1 MNKTKEQIL
10 ADLDANI
17 PAKAV
22 SSRQGGGTKALSYLE
37 GWYVIDRMNKIFG
50 PDAWSYDVT
59 ELRCVHQGELAGKY
73 GPQHSASYS
82 ATVALYVQFPGA
94 EVSKRITDVGFGN
107 GTDKTD
113 PGKPHELAT
122 KEAVTDALK
131 RCAKSLGMSLG
142 LALYDK
148 KQENVG
154 DEEPAPKAVAQAPKP
169 APTQTV
175 APGTLVHVSGSK
187 GSESLVRAAVEAVVN
202 AESSS
207 STVQGAKSGGAGRGD
222 GLPSPSDREALN
234 KRITAMSK
242 VVIAKRLK
250 TLEELKADMKSKYGA
265 DSTAGLDDVEAK
277 DLLTNLEKLANGT
290 N

>member
-1 MNKTKEQIL
+1 MKTKEQIL
-10 ADLDANI
+10 SDLDANI
-17 PAKAV
+17 PKSAV
-22 SSRQGGGTKALSYLE
+22 EQRQGGGASKLSYLA

-59 ELRCVHQGELAGKY
+59 ELRCVHSGKISGKY
-73 GPQHSASYS
+73 GDQESASYS
-82 ATVALYVQFPGA
+82 ATVALFVQFPDGTQA
-94 EVSKRITDVGFGN
+94 KRITDVGFGN

-154 DEEPAPKAVAQAPKP
+154 DEEPAPKAPKHPGLGDVVLCAAPKP
-169 APTQTV
+169 ASTQTV
-175 APGTLVHVSGSK
+175 AEKAQAAVSYPKTGEMTLSGS
-187 GSESLVRAAVEAVVN
+187 
-202 AESSS
+202 
-207 STVQGAKSGGAGRGD
+207 
-222 GLPSPSDREALN
+222 SDRDSLN

-250 TLEELKADMKSKYGA
+250 TLDELKGNMFDKYGT
-265 DSTAGLDDVEAK
+265 DKTAELSDANAK
-277 DLLTNLEKLANGT
+277 ELLTSLEAMANG
-290 N
+290 

>member
-1 MNKTKEQIL
+1 MSRTKEQIL
-10 ADLDANI
+10 TDLDANI
-17 PAKAV
+17 PRNAIAL
-22 SSRQGGGTKALSYLE
+22 RQGGGTKALSYLE

-50 PDAWSYDVT
+50 PEGWSYDVS
-59 ELRCVHQGELAGKY
+59 ELRNVHSGQLDGKY
-73 GPQHSASYS
+73 GPVQSASYV
-82 ATVALYVQFPGA
+82 ATVQLFVQFPDGTQA
-94 EVSKRITDVGFGN
+94 KRITDVGFGN

-142 LALYDK
+142 LALYTK
-148 KQENVG
+148 S
-154 DEEPAPKAVAQAPKP
+154 DEYIEDAPKAAALAPKP

-175 APGTLVHVSGSK
+175 SNGPQPPGHGSTT
-187 GSESLVRAAVEAVVN
+187 SETN
-202 AESSS
+202 
-207 STVQGAKSGGAGRGD
+207 
-222 GLPSPSDREALN
+222 REALN

-250 TLEELKADMKSKYGA
+250 TLDELKADMKSKYGA

-277 DLLTNLEKLANGT
+277 DLLTNLEGLANG
-290 N
+290 

>member
-1 MNKTKEQIL
+1 MNKTKEQII
-10 ADLDANI
+10 ADLDAKI
-17 PAKAV
+17 PKDAV
-22 SSRQGGGTKALSYLE
+22 SSRQGGGTKALLYLE

-73 GPQHSASYS
+73 GTIHSASYS
-82 ATVALYVQFPGA
+82 ATVALFVQFPDA
-94 EVSKRITDVGFGN
+94 TQAKRITDVGFGN

-148 KQENVG
+148 SQENVG
-154 DEEPAPKAVAQAPKP
+154 DEPKGGVKSEAAIRYDIEQRAVAQAAKP

-175 APGTLVHVSGSK
+175 APKTNRPAVSDTVKSAVTAKLIDTLIEG
-187 GSESLVRAAVEAVVN
+187 AADDYVF
-202 AESSS
+202 
-207 STVQGAKSGGAGRGD
+207 K
-222 GLPSPSDREALN
+222 REALN

-250 TLEELKADMKSKYGA
+250 TLDELKADMKAKYGA
-265 DSTAGLDDVEAK
+265 DNTAGLDDAEAK
-277 DLLTNLEKLANGT
+277 DLLANLEKMANGT
-290 N
+290 

>member
-1 MNKTKEQIL
+1 MPTREEIFT
-10 ADLDANI
+10 ALDAKI
-17 PAKAV
+17 PKDAV

-59 ELRCVHQGELAGKY
+59 ELRCVHSGKIPGKY
-73 GPQHSASYS
+73 GEAESASYS

-107 GTDKTD
+107 GTDKAD

-148 KQENVG
+148 TQENVG
-154 DEEPAPKAVAQAPKP
+154 DEPKAVAQAVRHPGLGDVVLCASAKTT
-169 APTQTV
+169 PTQTV
-175 APGTLVHVSGSK
+175 APK
-187 GSESLVRAAVEAVVN
+187 GEPLN
-202 AESSS
+202 L
-207 STVQGAKSGGAGRGD
+207 GAYVPGD
-222 GLPSPSDREALN
+222 SAREALN

-250 TLEELKADMKSKYGA
+250 TIEELKADMKSKYGA
-265 DSTAGLDDVEAK
+265 DNTAGLDDTEAK
-277 DLLTNLEKLANGT
+277 DLFSNLEKLANG
-290 N
+290 

>member
-1 MNKTKEQIL
+1 MKTKEQIL
-10 ADLDANI
+10 SDLDANI

-50 PDAWSYDVT
+50 PDAWSYDAT
-59 ELRCVHQGELAGKY
+59 ELRCVHQGELDGKY
-73 GPQHSASYS
+73 GKIFSASYS
-82 ATVALYVQFPGA
+82 ATVALFVQFPDGTQA
-94 EVSKRITDVGFGN
+94 KRITDVGFGN

-154 DEEPAPKAVAQAPKP
+154 DEEPAPKVAAQAPKP
-169 APTQTV
+169 APMQTV
-175 APGTLVHVSGSK
+175 AQKPDPLDTIKATQELNEKLQIMGVGY
-187 GSESLVRAAVEAVVN
+187 
-202 AESSS
+202 
-207 STVQGAKSGGAGRGD
+207 
-222 GLPSPSDREALN
+222 PDRQRETIN

-265 DSTAGLDDVEAK
+265 DSTAGLDDAEAK
-277 DLLTNLEKLANGT
+277 DLLTSLEAMANG
-290 N
+290 

>member
-1 MNKTKEQIL
+1 MSKTKEQIL

-17 PAKAV
+17 PKSAV

-37 GWYVIDRMNKIFG
+37 GWYVIDRLNKVFG

-59 ELRCVHQGELAGKY
+59 ELRCVHEGKIAGKY
-73 GPQHSASYS
+73 GESFFSVSYS
-82 ATVALYVQFPGA
+82 ATVALFVMFPDA
-94 EVSKRITDVGFGN
+94 SQAKRITDVGFGN

-148 KQENVG
+148 SQEHVE
-154 DEEPAPKAVAQAPKP
+154 DEKPAPKAAAQAPKA

-175 APGTLVHVSGSK
+175 AERNAATMSAIAAADGQVR
-187 GSESLVRAAVEAVVN
+187 ESI
-202 AESSS
+202 
-207 STVQGAKSGGAGRGD
+207 
-222 GLPSPSDREALN
+222 N

-250 TLEELKADMKSKYGA
+250 TLDELKADMKAKYGA
-265 DSTAGLDDVEAK
+265 DSTAGLDDAEAK
-277 DLLTNLEKLANGT
+277 ELLANLEAMANG
-290 N
+290 

>member
-1 MNKTKEQIL
+1 MNKTKEQII
-10 ADLDANI
+10 ADLDAKI
-17 PAKAV
+17 PKDAV

-59 ELRCVHQGELAGKY
+59 ELRCVHQGELDGKY
-73 GPQHSASYS
+73 GKIHSASYS
-82 ATVALYVQFPGA
+82 ATVALFVQFPDA
-94 EVSKRITDVGFGN
+94 TQAKRITDVGFGN
-107 GTDKTD
+107 GTDKAD

-148 KQENVG
+148 TQENVG
-154 DEEPAPKAVAQAPKP
+154 DEAPKVVAQAVKP

-175 APGTLVHVSGSK
+175 APKAATLTLKETEG
-187 GSESLVRAAVEAVVN
+187 GYQAVPPA
-202 AESSS
+202 
-207 STVQGAKSGGAGRGD
+207 
-222 GLPSPSDREALN
+222 SDREALN

-250 TLEELKADMKSKYGA
+250 TLDELKADMKSKYGA
-265 DSTAGLDDVEAK
+265 DNTAGLDDAEAK
-277 DLLTNLEKLANGT
+277 DLLANLEKMANG
-290 N
+290 

>member
-1 MNKTKEQIL
+1 MNKTKEQII
-10 ADLDANI
+10 ADLDAKI
-17 PAKAV
+17 PKDAV

-59 ELRCVHQGELAGKY
+59 ELRCVHQGELPGKY
-73 GPQHSASYS
+73 GTIHSASYS
-82 ATVALYVQFPGA
+82 ATVALFVMFPDSA
-94 EVSKRITDVGFGN
+94 QAKRITDVGFGN

-148 KQENVG
+148 TQENVG
-154 DEEPAPKAVAQAPKP
+154 DEPPAKAVAQAAKP

-175 APGTLVHVSGSK
+175 APKEYTPATKTEFATIPSYDTRFVDTDPLI
-187 GSESLVRAAVEAVVN
+187 RAVN
-202 AESSS
+202 EG
-207 STVQGAKSGGAGRGD
+207 GAK
-222 GLPSPSDREALN
+222 LKEREALN

-250 TLEELKADMKSKYGA
+250 TLDELKADMKAKYGA
-265 DSTAGLDDVEAK
+265 DNTAGLDDTEAK
-277 DLLTNLEKLANGT
+277 DLLANLEKQANGV
-290 N
+290 

>member
-10 ADLDANI
+10 SELDADI
-17 PAKAV
+17 PRNVIEQRDGAGAK
-22 SSRQGGGTKALSYLE
+22 KLSYLA
-37 GWYVIDRMNKIFG
+37 GWFVIDRMNKIFG
-50 PDAWSYDVT
+50 PDCWSYDVT
-59 ELRCVHQGELAGKY
+59 ELRCVHSGPIAGKY
-73 GPQHSASYS
+73 GEVQSASYS

-107 GTDKTD
+107 GTDKLD

-122 KEAVTDALK
+122 KEAVTDAIK

-142 LALYDK
+142 LALYTK
-148 KQENVG
+148 S
-154 DEEPAPKAVAQAPKP
+154 DEYIEDAPKAAAQAPKP

-175 APGTLVHVSGSK
+175 APKEYTPATKTEFATIPSYENGQDSKPSG
-187 GSESLVRAAVEAVVN
+187 
-202 AESSS
+202 
-207 STVQGAKSGGAGRGD
+207 
-222 GLPSPSDREALN
+222 REALN

-265 DSTAGLDDVEAK
+265 DSTAGLDDAEAK
-277 DLLTNLEKLANGT
+277 ELLASLEAMANA
-290 N
+290 

>member
-1 MNKTKEQIL
+1 MKTKEQIL
-10 ADLDANI
+10 TDLDANI
-17 PAKAV
+17 PKSAV

-59 ELRCVHQGELAGKY
+59 ELRCVHQGELDGKY
-73 GPQHSASYS
+73 GKIHSASYS
-82 ATVALYVQFPGA
+82 ATVALFVQFPDGQQA
-94 EVSKRITDVGFGN
+94 KRITDVGFGN

-154 DEEPAPKAVAQAPKP
+154 DEEPKMGEGYSKQGSMAALAPKP

-175 APGTLVHVSGSK
+175 APKAVDVFVNENTSPQHVH
-187 GSESLVRAAVEAVVN
+187 RATTEAL
-202 AESSS
+202 
-207 STVQGAKSGGAGRGD
+207 GGRD
-222 GLPSPSDREALN
+222 VLN
-234 KRITAMSK
+234 KRITAMSN
-242 VVIAKRLK
+242 VILAKAGPSGSEARKAKLA
-250 TLEELKADMKSKYGA
+250 ELKADMKTKYGA
-265 DSTAGLDDVEAK
+265 DSTAGLDDAEARELLV
-277 DLLTNLEKLANGT
+277 DLEAMANG
-290 N
+290 